1 MKVLHLFSSRVF
13 AGLERHVEELSF
25 AQSLHY
31 ESTVI
36 GPKKF
41 KKQFRAPYIE
51 VNTNQWRYSPF
62 LKSHVKKVI
71 NNLAPDIVH
80 THGSKM
86 TDLIS
91 KDLKKE
97 YIHCS
102 TIHGTKKDISPFQK
116 TDFIF
121 GASKQSLRTGM
132 KNSMVLE
139 NWVDEKRFIDFKK
152 KKPSNYIFIG
162 RLEEVK
168 NPMRLLKSWINCDA
182 TLCIYGEGPLK
193 KKMLKYIEDH
203 DLDHRVFLM
212 GQVKN
217 ISKAFESAIALL
229 ISSDREGSP
238 KVLYESLY
246 SEVPVISTNVGV
258 MNDVLPKSCISK
270 VNDSQ
275 FSELLE
281 KWIGKNDELK
291 NAQKHLFRKVQKEN
305 VLNVQEQ
312 VVRKTYQ
319 ALLSKASK

>member
-41 KKQFRAPYIE
+41 KKEFRAPYIE

-121 GASKQSLRTGM
+121 GASKQSLRPGM

-193 KKMLKYIEDH
+193 KKMLKYI
-203 DLDHRVFLM
+203 
-212 GQVKN
+212 N
-217 ISKAFESAIALL
+217 
-229 ISSDREGSP
+229 
-238 KVLYESLY
+238 
-246 SEVPVISTNVGV
+246 
-258 MNDVLPKSCISK
+258 
-270 VNDSQ
+270 
-275 FSELLE
+275 
-281 KWIGKNDELK
+281 KWYYI
-291 NAQKHLFRKVQKEN
+291 
-305 VLNVQEQ
+305 
-312 VVRKTYQ
+312 
-319 ALLSKASK
+319 

>member
-41 KKQFRAPYIE
+41 KKEFRAPYIE

-121 GASKQSLRTGM
+121 GASKQSLRPGM

-246 SEVPVISTNVGV
+246 SEVPVISTNVGG
-258 MNDVLPKSCISK
+258 LPYLINNVEDGILVPANNPTHFIDAIVSLVENPTKAQELSIHAREK
-270 VNDSQ
+270 VSNYDWQ
-275 FSELLE
+275 IVKLN
-281 KWIGKNDELK
+281 W
-291 NAQKHLFRKVQKEN
+291 QKLF
-305 VLNVQEQ
+305 
-312 VVRKTYQ
+312 T
-319 ALLSKASK
+319 